1 MKLETMDIQEF
12 KEKIYPEYVKLFP
25 PSERKSYHTIEKSVR
40 DQVMNLLKIVVE
52 DQIVGFIITNSLANN
67 PYLQL
72 DYLGI
77 FETEQKKGYGSD
89 AILLLKENS
98 KEFSGIFIEIEKPG
112 WGENEKENLIRQ
124 KRAAFYK
131 SLGFQK
137 LKFDVELYHVRYE
150 TYLLPCTPKP
160 GFSDEEIIEKIFE
173 IYVATIGEKRTQKY
187 CKVMEDQ

>member
-1 MKLETMDIQEF
+1 M
-12 KEKIYPEYVKLFP
+12 
-25 PSERKSYHTIEKSVR
+25 
-40 DQVMNLLKIVVE
+40 
-52 DQIVGFIITNSLANN
+52 GFIITNSLANN

-98 KEFSGIFIEIEKPG
+98 KEFAGIFIEIEKPG

-131 SLGFQK
+131 SLG
-137 LKFDVELYHVRYE
+137 
-150 TYLLPCTPKP
+150 
-160 GFSDEEIIEKIFE
+160 
-173 IYVATIGEKRTQKY
+173 
-187 CKVMEDQ
+187 

>member
-25 PSERKSYHTIEKSVR
+25 PSERKSYRTIEKSVR

-52 DQIVGFIITNSLANN
+52 DQIVSFIITNSLANN
-67 PYLQL
+67 PCLQL

-77 FETEQKKGYGSD
+77 LENEQKKGYGSE
-89 AILLLKENS
+89 AIQLLKENS
-98 KEFSGIFIEIEKPG
+98 KEFAGIFIEKPG

-137 LKFDVELYHVRYE
+137 LKFDKGKEQ
-150 TYLLPCTPKP
+150 
-160 GFSDEEIIEKIFE
+160 F
-173 IYVATIGEKRTQKY
+173 
-187 CKVMEDQ
+187 